1 VADLCVVAAAW
12 AGACFI
18 RFHTDLL
25 PAPSAIPPPRDYV
38 LIGAATLPLFYALL
52 RHRRLYEPRRGLSR
66 SIEART
72 LLEVTTLGTLL
83 LAALT
88 FFWREQALS
97 RLTVLLFWG
106 LSSVGLVTF
115 RFALRVVLGEVRRRG
130 FNMRSVL
137 IVGMGELARQVFL
150 RFQDHPESGF
160 QVVGFVG
167 PSKTGP
173 GESAHT
179 RSLGSYEELR
189 SVVVSH
195 AVDQV
200 VIALDRAEPVDTAK
214 LVGELDD
221 TTAAVRIVPDLL
233 GLRTVR
239 PHSEDFDGLP
249 MVCLVETPM
258 LGWDEVIKRASD
270 ILFSSVGLVVL
281 SPLMALIALAIR
293 RSSPGAPAL
302 FRQERMSLDG
312 RLFTMLKFR
321 TMIPDA
327 EAETGPTWAVK
338 DDPRRTRLGARLRRL
353 NLDELPQ
360 LWNVLRGDMSLVG
373 PRPERPEFIDDFR
386 REIDGYILR
395 HKVKGGL
402 TGWAQVHGLRGNT
415 SVEKRLEYDL
425 EYAQRWSLWFDL
437 RIIALTLIRA
447 FRDPN
452 AY

>member
-1 VADLCVVAAAW
+1 VVAAAW
-12 AGACFI
+12 AGACVI

-25 PAPSAIPPPRDYV
+25 PASQATPPLRDYV

-52 RHRRLYEPRRGLSR
+52 RYRGLYEPRRGLSR

-72 LLEVTTLGTLL
+72 LLEVTTIGTLL

-97 RLTVLLFWG
+97 RPTMLVFWALG
-106 LSSVGLVTF
+106 SAGLVTF

-137 IVGMGELARQVFL
+137 IVGTGELARQVFL
-150 RFQDHPESGF
+150 RFQDHTESGF
-160 QVVGFVG
+160 QVIGFVG
-167 PSKTGP
+167 PSKTGL
-173 GESAHT
+173 GDSAQT
-179 RSLGSYEELR
+179 GSLGSYEELR
-189 SVVVSH
+189 SVVVNH
-195 AVDQV
+195 AVDHV

-249 MVCLVETPM
+249 MICLVETPM

-270 ILFSSVGLVVL
+270 ILLSSLGLIVL
-281 SPLMALIALAIR
+281 SPLMAIIALTIR
-293 RSSPGAPAL
+293 RTSPGAPAL

-321 TMIPDA
+321 TMIPNA

-338 DDPRRTRLGARLRRL
+338 DDPRRTRLGAQLRRL

-360 LWNVLRGDMSLVG
+360 LWNVLRGDMSMVG

-386 REIDGYILR
+386 RAIEGYILR

-415 SVEKRLEYDL
+415 SIEKRLEYDL
-425 EYAQRWSLWFDL
+425 EYARRWSLWFDL
-437 RIIALTLIRA
+437 RILGLTLIRA

>member
-1 VADLCVVAAAW
+1 
-12 AGACFI
+12 
-18 RFHTDLL
+18 
-25 PAPSAIPPPRDYV
+25 
-38 LIGAATLPLFYALL
+38 
-52 RHRRLYEPRRGLSR
+52 
-66 SIEART
+66 
-72 LLEVTTLGTLL
+72 LL

-106 LSSVGLVTF
+106 LSSAGLVTF

-221 TTAAVRIVPDLL
+221 TTAAVRIVPNLL

-302 FRQERMSLDG
+302 FRQERMSL
-312 RLFTMLKFR
+312 
-321 TMIPDA
+321 
-327 EAETGPTWAVK
+327 
-338 DDPRRTRLGARLRRL
+338 
-353 NLDELPQ
+353 
-360 LWNVLRGDMSLVG
+360 VG

-395 HKVKGGL
+395 QKVKGGL

-425 EYAQRWSLWFDL
+425 EYAQRWSLWY
-437 RIIALTLIRA
+437 
-447 FRDPN
+447 PN